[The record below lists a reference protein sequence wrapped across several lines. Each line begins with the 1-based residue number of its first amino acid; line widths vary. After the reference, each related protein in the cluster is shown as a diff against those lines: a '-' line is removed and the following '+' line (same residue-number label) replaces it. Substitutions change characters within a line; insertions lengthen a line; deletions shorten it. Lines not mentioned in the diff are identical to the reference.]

1 MKDRMAIVS
10 RWRPRIEPG
19 MFVILLLWF
28 GIGVNPGSA
37 AGAVPLPDIALN
49 HGRVIDPETG
59 LDAIRH
65 LGITDGEITQVSETP
80 LEAVRIID
88 VSGHIVAPGFID
100 THTHGAVTP
109 HGGKLSLR
117 NGVTTAMDLEAGAMN
132 IARWYDERDGKWQ
145 LNYGT
150 TVSQEFARAVVLD
163 GFDPVSLRD
172 MRDLFA
178 TRAASQGQGKSR
190 WSTGI
195 ATADELNSILGLLDE
210 GLREGAI
217 GIGSLLGYAAAGIT
231 SREMYETQRVA
242 ANYGR
247 LTAVHQRYF
256 ENAPPKEN
264 SIAAAE
270 VMNNA
275 FVLDAPLLYVHF
287 NIDNWPLVQEL
298 MVGARARGMN
308 VWGEVYP
315 YTSGSTN
322 VGANFLDPD
331 KWKATVGAIETTVY
345 DPQLGRFITEDELV
359 GFRTEEP
366 GRTIIGFIR
375 PEAWV
380 VPWLR
385 LPGVVVAGDGM
396 LPTDAEGQLL
406 AWEDAYELGAYHP
419 RTSGTQAKA
428 LRLAREHRIPWPHI
442 IRILSYNSAKYLGD
456 AGIEAMRRRG
466 RLQVGMVADITVFDP
481 ATVTD
486 RSSFDLGRN
495 GIPPDGIPLVVVNG
509 VVVVDKARVLE
520 GVFPGQPIRFA
531 PESDGRFQPLAL
543 DGDWVLE
550 AKHPH

>member
-1 MKDRMAIVS
+1 MRTTLIVAGKL
-10 RWRPRIEPG
+10 RLRTGLG
-19 MFVILLLWF
+19 MYLVLVVWF
-28 GIGVNPGSA
+28 GFAASPGRA
-37 AGAVPLPDIALN
+37 ADAVPLPDIALN

-80 LEAVRIID
+80 LKAARIID

-132 IARWYDERDGKWQ
+132 IARWYDERDGNWQ

-150 TVSQEFARAVVLD
+150 TVSQEFARAAVLD

-178 TRAASQGQGKSR
+178 MRAASQEQGEPR

-195 ATADELNSILGLLDE
+195 ATADELNRVLALLDE

-217 GIGSLLGYAAAGIT
+217 GVGSLLGYAAAGIT
-231 SREMYETQRVA
+231 SREMYETQKVS

-256 ENAPPKEN
+256 ENGPPKEN
-264 SIAAAE
+264 AIAAAE

-298 MVGARARGMN
+298 LVGARAQGMN

-322 VGANFLDPD
+322 VGANFLEPG
-331 KWKATVGAIETTVY
+331 KWKATVGAIESTVY
-345 DPQLGRFITEDELV
+345 DPQLGRFITEEELV
-359 GFRTEEP
+359 AFRAEEP
-366 GRTIIGFIR
+366 GRTIIGFVR

-396 LPTDAEGQLL
+396 LATDAEGQLL
-406 AWEDAYELGAYHP
+406 EWEDAYELGAYHP

-428 LRLAREHRIPWPHI
+428 LRLAREHAIPWPHM
-442 IRILSYNSAKYLGD
+442 IRILSYNSAKYLGE
-456 AGIEAMRRRG
+456 AGIEAMHRRG

-486 RSSFDLGRN
+486 RSDFDLGRN
-495 GIPPDGIPLVVVNG
+495 GIPPDGIPLVLVNG
-509 VVVVDKARVLE
+509 VVVVDNARVLQ
-520 GVFPGQPIRFA
+520 GVFPGQPIRYP
-531 PESDGRFQPLAL
+531 PEAAGRFQPLSL
-543 DGDWVLE
+543 EGDWLLE